1 LLQFRRLGG
10 AGNLFFPG
18 PAVEVWAMKKYSWV
32 ALLCSSLVTPL
43 FFPDSLRAEDGQGRS
58 RLRSWIEK
66 VSLLI
71 TPREKAAFL
80 ELPDDSSR
88 QAFIQRFWQARDPYP
103 ATPRNEMEE
112 VWEARLAEAEK
123 RWGGARDDRARVFLL
138 QGDPSST
145 FETRCGG
152 TAYEVWIYQ
161 PRFQVKHGTILV
173 FERGRDGSASLWRPA
188 PGGPRVPV
196 PAAECV
202 DSQKMIQV
210 TRWIQIQGEGGYEAV
225 LEKALSRPQV
235 REWLSS
241 FKPVSLEAPT
251 GTETLPAQLHVEYP
265 GAEDGRSLARVL
277 ITLPPG
283 SFPVSQDTPAGE
295 LLLTGELRQG
305 DALVETFRYRFET
318 APRTGEGCSVT
329 FERPVP
335 PGRSA
340 LRVKLEHAAS
350 HRAFVAESELAVPA
364 PSQVASLTAAAAP
377 AREIGPAPD
386 AARFFAEA
394 DASLRGA
401 RPALRLLP
409 PPGQLLAGSVRFE
422 ARADGGANVPAE
434 DRIERV
440 AFSLDGK
447 PLLTRTRPPY
457 LLEVDLGKAPRV
469 RKLEAR
475 GLNQAGEVVARDE
488 LVLNGAAQ
496 EFAVRL
502 TEPRPGRIYRQS
514 LRLRADVKT
523 PAERPIERV
532 ELYVGEQRVATLY
545 QPPFS
550 QPVALPAGEEPAYVR
565 AVAFLADGS
574 SAEDLVLLNAPNQ
587 PDRIDIRLV
596 ELYTTVADPAGRPV
610 QGIDPA
616 VFQIFEDG
624 VKQQIRLSD
633 RVSDTPVRIVTLIDN
648 SASMAPRMAATREA
662 ALAFLRHTLRPQDQ
676 AALISFN
683 RSPRIAVG
691 LTGDLAALEEGLSGL
706 VAESDTALYDS
717 LIYSLYYLTGVKG
730 QRAVLLLSDGL
741 DQSSDFRYEDALECA
756 RRAGIA
762 VYAIGLGL
770 ADGARG
776 EAAKRLTHL
785 ARETGGRSFF
795 VQGTADLPGVYNEIE
810 RELRSQYKIVYQSSN
825 SKADD
830 AFRAV
835 RVEVGKPGLEAR
847 TISGYYP

>member
-1 LLQFRRLGG
+1 
-10 AGNLFFPG
+10 
-18 PAVEVWAMKKYSWV
+18 MKKYCWV
-32 ALLCSSLVTPL
+32 ALLGSSLVTAL
-43 FFPDSLRAEDGQGRS
+43 FLPDSVHAEDGQGRS

-103 ATPRNEMEE
+103 STPRNEMEE
-112 VWEARLAEAEK
+112 VWESRLAEAEK
-123 RWGGARDDRARVFLL
+123 RWGGARDDRVQVFLL
-138 QGDPSST
+138 QGAPSST

-152 TAYEVWIYQ
+152 TAYEVWTYQ
-161 PRFQVKHGTILV
+161 PRFQVKYGATLV
-173 FERGRDGSASLWRPA
+173 FERGKDGHASLWRPA

-202 DSQKMIQV
+202 DSQKMAQV
-210 TRWIQIQGEGGYEAV
+210 ARWIQIQGEGGYEAL
-225 LEKALSRPQV
+225 LEKTLSRPQV

-241 FKPVSLEAPT
+241 FKPVSLDPPS
-251 GTETLPAQLHVEYP
+251 GVETLPANLRVEYP
-265 GAEDGRSLARVL
+265 GGEDGRSLARVL

-283 SFPVSQDTPAGE
+283 SIPETGARD
-295 LLLTGELRQG
+295 LLLTGELRRG
-305 DALVETFRYRFET
+305 DSLVETFRYRFE
-318 APRTGEGCSVT
+318 AEPKPEGCSVA
-329 FERPVP
+329 FERPLP
-335 PGRSA
+335 PGLA
-340 LRVKLEHAAS
+340 TLRLKLEHPAS
-350 HRAFVAESELAVPA
+350 HRAFVAESELAVPEA
-364 PSQVASLTAAAAP
+364 ASAQVASVSGPAAAAGKP
-377 AREIGPAPD
+377 SAASD
-386 AARFFAEA
+386 ATRFFAEA

-422 ARADGGANVPAE
+422 ARADGGAAVPEE

-440 AFSLDGK
+440 AFTLDGK

-475 GLNQAGEVVARDE
+475 GLNRAGEVVARDE

-502 TEPRPGRIYRQS
+502 AEPRPGRIYRQS
-514 LRLRADVKT
+514 LRLRADVKA
-523 PAERPIERV
+523 PAERPVERV
-532 ELYVGEQRVATLY
+532 ELYVGERRVATLY

-550 QPVALPAGEEPAYVR
+550 QPVALPAGEEIGYVR
-565 AVAFLADGS
+565 AVAYLADGS

-596 ELYTTVADPAGRPV
+596 ELYTTVADAAGRPV

-616 VFQIFEDG
+616 AFRIFEDG
-624 VKQQIRLSD
+624 VPQQVRLSD
-633 RVSDTPVRIVTLIDN
+633 RVADTPVRIVTLIDN
-648 SASMAPRMAATREA
+648 SASMASRMAATRET
-662 ALAFLRHTLRPQDQ
+662 ALEFLRHTLRPQDQ

-691 LTGDLAALEEGLSGL
+691 LTGNLAALEEGLSGL

-756 RRAGIA
+756 RRAGLA

-770 ADGARG
+770 KDGARG
-776 EAAKRLTHL
+776 EAAKRLTRL
-785 ARETGGRSFF
+785 SMETGGRSFF
-795 VQGTADLPGVYNEIE
+795 VEGTGELPGVYQEIE
-810 RELRSQYKIVYQSSN
+810 RDLRSQYKIVYQSSN

>member
-1 LLQFRRLGG
+1 MIKKRCLAPWLLF
-10 AGNLFFPG
+10 
-18 PAVEVWAMKKYSWV
+18 
-32 ALLCSSLVTPL
+32 SSLSIPL
-43 FFPDSLRAEDGQGRS
+43 LFVPAGLRAEDPENRS

-71 TPREKAAFL
+71 TPREKEAFL

-88 QAFIQRFWQARDPYP
+88 QAFIQRFWEARDPYP
-103 ATPRNEMEE
+103 TTPRNEMEE
-112 VWEARLAEAEK
+112 VWETRLAEAEK

-138 QGDPSST
+138 QGEPSST

-152 TAYEVWIYQ
+152 TTYEVWTYQ
-161 PRFQVKHGTILV
+161 PRFQVKSGTILV
-173 FERGRDGSASLWRPA
+173 FERDKDGSARLWRPA

-196 PAAECV
+196 PAQECA
-202 DSQKMIQV
+202 DSQKMTQV
-210 TRWIQIQGEGGYEAV
+210 TRWIQVLGTGGYEAV
-225 LEKALSRPQV
+225 LERSLSRPQV

-241 FKPVSLEAPT
+241 FKPVSLGVPS
-251 GTETLPAQLHVEYP
+251 GVETLPADLRVEYP
-265 GAEDGRSLARVL
+265 GGEDGRSLARVL

-283 SFPVSQDTPAGE
+283 SIPPAETPGARD
-295 LLLTGELRQG
+295 LLLVGELRRG
-305 DALVETFRYRFET
+305 DSLVETFRYRFE
-318 APRTGEGCSVT
+318 AEPRPEGCSLA
-329 FERPVP
+329 FERPLP
-335 PGRSA
+335 PGPSV
-340 LRVKLEHAAS
+340 LRLKLEHPAS
-350 HRAFVAESELAVPA
+350 RRAFVAESELTVPEPAQVASAAVPA
-364 PSQVASLTAAAAP
+364 ALPPGRPAPDLAP
-377 AREIGPAPD
+377 AMAPD

-409 PPGQLLAGSVRFE
+409 PPGRLLAGSVRFE

-496 EFAVRL
+496 ELAVRL

-514 LRLRADVKT
+514 LRLRAEVKA
-523 PAERPIERV
+523 PAERPMERV
-532 ELYVGEQRVATLY
+532 ELYVGERRVATLY

-550 QPVALPAGEEPAYVR
+550 QPVALPAGEEVGYVR
-565 AVAFLADGS
+565 AVAFLSDGS
-574 SAEDLVLLNAPNQ
+574 SAEDLVLLNTPNQ
-587 PDRIDIRLV
+587 PDRIDVRLV
-596 ELYTTVADPAGRPV
+596 ELYATVADASGRPT

-616 VFQIFEDG
+616 AFQIFEDG
-624 VKQQIRLSD
+624 VKQQVRLSD
-633 RVSDTPVRIVTLIDN
+633 RVADTPVRIVTLIDN
-648 SASMAPRMAATREA
+648 SASMAPRMAATRGA
-662 ALAFLRHTLRPQDQ
+662 ALEFLRHTLRPQDQ
-676 AALISFN
+676 AAVISFN

-691 LTGDLAALEEGLSGL
+691 LTGNLAALEEGLSGL

-741 DQSSDFRYEDALECA
+741 DQSSDFRFEDALECA

-762 VYAIGLGL
+762 VYSIGLGL
-770 ADGARG
+770 TDGARG
-776 EAAKRLTHL
+776 EATKRLTRL
-785 ARETGGRSFF
+785 SAETGGRSFF
-795 VQGTADLPGVYNEIE
+795 VQGTGELPGVYQEIE